1 MKCKSTPKAKLLG
14 PLSFL
19 ILTLTCGGAFHSSQ
33 AEPLS
38 QLAIFM
44 RCYAQFT
51 QLRASS
57 TDPLYA
63 AVASGSMKAV
73 DACMAVFDRARLTI
87 GARTIANPAD
97 PVAKAVI
104 NNFHNL
110 HANWFQTKAFPNT
123 LGAGPEINNRDL
135 FDSSNPAAYYTKAL
149 FGPSVQARFVVTTPQ
164 YLRVVRT
171 DNDPAA
177 GVSTYTKADYAFGS
191 AVKFAARGDMIGVEE
206 LSRQIWDFSYKVT
219 SSGKVVSGD
228 VAVNDTRGGGFLG
241 SQDYILA
248 TVDEAS
254 TFKATGGLGM
264 PRKWARS
271 LFYDALCRDLP
282 AVRQADGNSFVAP
295 TSTVEFRQTAN
306 CVKCHASIDRASSVI
321 RNFKYEI
328 VAGSTLFTPRWG
340 GFFTDLHPTD
350 MPAET
355 GWPST
360 VDANYY
366 RRPTRGTFYYRSY
379 NGTLVN
385 VPINSVQE
393 LGNQIA
399 NTNDFYVC
407 IAKRYYQYFTGIDA
421 DIGDLGDPEHGTLS
435 AEHLIHR
442 NIIIGLGVSL
452 KTHQNLRTLVRDI
465 INHPRYRLSDFGLS
479 D

>member
-1 MKCKSTPKAKLLG
+1 MKYKSTNRTKLIVR
-14 PLSFL
+14 LSL
-19 ILTLTCGGAFHSSQ
+19 LALTFTCSREFHHSH

-57 TDPLYA
+57 TDPLYV
-63 AVASGSMKAV
+63 AVANGSTTAV
-73 DACMAVFDRARLTI
+73 DACMAVFDRARLTV

-110 HANWFQTKAFPNT
+110 HASWFQTKAFPNSF
-123 LGAGPEINNRDL
+123 GAGPELNNRDL

-149 FGPSVQARFVVTTPQ
+149 FGPSIQASFIVTTPQ
-164 YLRVVRT
+164 YLRIVRT
-171 DNDPAA
+171 DNDPSA
-177 GVSTYTKADYAFGS
+177 GVSTYTKPDYVFGS
-191 AVKFAARGDMIGVEE
+191 AIKFAARGDMIGVEQ
-206 LSRQIWDFSYKVT
+206 LNRQIWHYNYTVN
-219 SSGKVVSGD
+219 SSGQVLSGD

-241 SQDYILA
+241 SQDYILS
-248 TVDEAS
+248 TVDEVS

-271 LFYDALCRDLP
+271 LFHDALCRDLP
-282 AVRQADGNSFVAP
+282 AVRQADGNSFVVP
-295 TSTVEFRQTAN
+295 TSAVEFRQTAN

-321 RNFKYEI
+321 RNFKYKI
-328 VAGSTLFTPRWG
+328 VAGSGLLTPRWG

-355 GWPST
+355 GWPSA

-421 DIGDLGDPEHGTLS
+421 DIADLGDPEHGALS

-465 INHPRYRLSDFGLS
+465 INHPRYRLSDFGLL